1 MSTPTEHAR
10 LVSTSSRVGHR
21 DIRSGNGMVRP
32 EGAAGNCFRI
42 MNFCGFYIFY
52 SWVGH
57 FGTQPVRV
65 HVSVHVPNLG
75 FFCTLQ
81 IAVHRN

>member
-32 EGAAGNCFRI
+32 GGLQATVLEL
-42 MNFCGFYIFY
+42 NFCGFYIFY

-57 FGTQPVRV
+57 FGTQPARV